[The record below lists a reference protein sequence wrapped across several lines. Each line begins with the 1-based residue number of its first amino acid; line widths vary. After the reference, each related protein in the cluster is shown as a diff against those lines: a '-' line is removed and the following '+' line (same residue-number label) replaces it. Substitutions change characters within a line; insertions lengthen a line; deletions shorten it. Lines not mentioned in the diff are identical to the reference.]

1 MVSNSLSR
9 RISICG
15 RMPTKKPTEEHLEP
29 EEENEEQEE
38 GGLIRTCHLCG
49 KAQCGQRRGRVR
61 CAYCKRVFC
70 LQQLYKK
77 FGIRTTVD
85 DRNFKCPRC
94 LGICCCVTD
103 CKKGPPHVH
112 CKVFKVRQNKR
123 KNREL
128 AALENAAQEA
138 KSFVQPVRPIIQ
150 PAEVP
155 PMHPA
160 PCITRIHSIPSF
172 TSLTALPSFQPLPT
186 PDLSIK
192 LEPDVPHASS
202 YIPISPSAPSSY
214 LPLPLPDPQPPLY
227 ADPYLSTSYGTPLE
241 LSRGSTLRNSF
252 DWQFNTAIGSRSSIS
267 KPSTT
272 PRRSLPTPF
281 PSCPAKRPAM
291 SRFPRENTTNSREER
306 EVAQTSLLNPRKP
319 RVCRSASLVLRGTK
333 RVFAGTSR
341 VAAIGI
347 APRCAAAAVESGE
360 KRFAAQDG

>member
-1 MVSNSLSR
+1 
-9 RISICG
+9 
-15 RMPTKKPTEEHLEP
+15 MPTKKPTEEHLEP
-29 EEENEEQEE
+29 EEENEEQED

-241 LSRGSTLRNSF
+241 LSRVQHSDWLTQLNLKALDDPEALSPYSSAFLPGETPSDESLSAGKHDKLARRARENRGFVDRLRSFFAGRSEFSRELLESQQSELLRDALQLQSKAEKSDLLLKMVDNFNQNTIHATVTWQLVSNTLRLC
-252 DWQFNTAIGSRSSIS
+252 D
-267 KPSTT
+267 
-272 PRRSLPTPF
+272 
-281 PSCPAKRPAM
+281 
-291 SRFPRENTTNSREER
+291 FPR
-306 EVAQTSLLNPRKP
+306 
-319 RVCRSASLVLRGTK
+319 
-333 RVFAGTSR
+333 
-341 VAAIGI
+341 
-347 APRCAAAAVESGE
+347 
-360 KRFAAQDG
+360 

>member
-1 MVSNSLSR
+1 
-9 RISICG
+9 
-15 RMPTKKPTEEHLEP
+15 MPTKKLTEERVEP

-70 LQQLYKK
+70 LQQLFKK

-123 KNREL
+123 RNREL
-128 AALENAAQEA
+128 AALENAAQDA
-138 KSFVQPVRPIIQ
+138 KSFVQPARPVMQ
-150 PAEVP
+150 PAEVL
-155 PMHPA
+155 PMNPA

-186 PDLSIK
+186 ADLSIK
-192 LEPDVPHASS
+192 LEPDAPHPSS
-202 YIPISPSAPSSY
+202 YISISPSAPSSY
-214 LPLPLPDPQPPLY
+214 LPLHLPDAQPPLY

-241 LSRGSTLRNSF
+241 LLRGINHLETHL
-252 DWQFNTAIGSRSSIS
+252 IGSATQRLAH
-267 KPSTT
+267 TT
-272 PRRSLPTPF
+272 QSQSPRRPRGALSLLQSLPPGRNAQRGVAFRGKT
-281 PSCPAKRPAM
+281 RQI
-291 SRFPRENTTNSREER
+291 REKGAR
-306 EVAQTSLLNPRKP
+306 
-319 RVCRSASLVLRGTK
+319 
-333 RVFAGTSR
+333 
-341 VAAIGI
+341 
-347 APRCAAAAVESGE
+347 
-360 KRFAAQDG
+360 

>member
-1 MVSNSLSR
+1 
-9 RISICG
+9 
-15 RMPTKKPTEEHLEP
+15 MPTKKPTEERVEP
-29 EEENEEQEE
+29 EEENAEQEE

-70 LQQLYKK
+70 LQQLWKK

-123 KNREL
+123 RNREL
-128 AALENAAQEA
+128 AALENAAQDA
-138 KSFVQPVRPIIQ
+138 KSFVQPARPILQ
-150 PAEVP
+150 PTEVP
-155 PMHPA
+155 SMHPA

-172 TSLTALPSFQPLPT
+172 TSLTALPSFQPLPSA
-186 PDLSIK
+186 DLSIK
-192 LEPDVPHASS
+192 LEPDAPHPSS
-202 YIPISPSAPSSY
+202 YISISPSAPSSY
-214 LPLPLPDPQPPLY
+214 LPLHLPDAQPPLY

-241 LSRGSTLRNSF
+241 LSRGRNHRNAF
-252 DWQFNTAIGSRSSIS
+252 DWQCNTAIGSHNSIS

-272 PRRSLPTPF
+272 PRRSLPTPI
-281 PSCPAKRPAM
+281 PSSGAKRPAR
-291 SRFPRENTTNSREER
+291 SRFPRKNTTNSRERR
-306 EVAQTSLLNPRKP
+306 EVAQRSLLNPRKP
-319 RVCRSASLVLRGTK
+319 RVCRSTSLVFRGTE
-333 RVFAGTSR
+333 RVLAGIAG

-347 APRCAAAAVESGE
+347 APRCAAAAIEGGE
-360 KRFAAQDG
+360 KRRAAQNGR